1 MEIRYEQR
9 QEVKNHKKKEEQKM
23 RPFDLIIQDNSYEVI
38 VYDSIEDVA
47 LIEAV
52 FIDTKD
58 RFLLVKKIKYINGKY
73 QFDFIEGFRTI
84 IHGYEAYQKRVNQ
97 YVEVE
102 NGIQYRKEG
111 TE

>member
-1 MEIRYEQR
+1 
-9 QEVKNHKKKEEQKM
+9 M

-38 VYDSIEDVA
+38 AYDSIEDVS

-58 RFLLVKKIKYINGKY
+58 RFLLVKKIKYIYGKY
-73 QFDFIEGFRTI
+73 QFDFIESFRTI
-84 IHGYEAYQKRVNQ
+84 IHGYEAYQRRINKFDVG
-97 YVEVE
+97 VD
-102 NGIQYRKEG
+102 IQYRKEG

>member
-1 MEIRYEQR
+1 
-9 QEVKNHKKKEEQKM
+9 M
-23 RPFDLIIQDNSYEVI
+23 RPFDFTTQQNSYEVI

-52 FIDTKD
+52 FTDNYD
-58 RFLLVKKIKYINGKY
+58 RFLLVTNIKYENRKY
-73 QFDFIEGFRTI
+73 QFDFIESFRTI
-84 IHGYEAYQKRVNQ
+84 IHGYEAYQKKVNQ

-102 NGIQYRKEG
+102 NEIQYRKEG

>member
-1 MEIRYEQR
+1 
-9 QEVKNHKKKEEQKM
+9 M